1 MAVDEAALTA
11 SLITLLS
18 RADLPSPLGE
28 RQLLDR
34 FDEVFRASTQVL
46 GVDSVGLMLLDGRD
60 ALRVVGATDDAG
72 AALEAAQV
80 HLRTG
85 PAIDCLATG
94 RTVAVDDLATS
105 TDYAPVWEWLTRS
118 GEAPQVRS
126 VLSAPVPVN
135 GETVGTL
142 NALHRAPQSW
152 ESAQVRAVQAYAG
165 LIGIQLRLGAAVRT
179 DGAAHRSDPP
189 EEG

>member
-1 MAVDEAALTA
+1 MALDEAALTTT
-11 SLITLLS
+11 LITLLS
-18 RADLPSPLGE
+18 RADLPSPTGE
-28 RQLLDR
+28 QQLLDR
-34 FDEVFRASTQVL
+34 FAEVFRATTQVL
-46 GVDSVGLMLLDGRD
+46 GIDSAGLMLLDDRD
-60 ALRVVGATDDAG
+60 ELRVVGATDDAG
-72 AALEAAQV
+72 AALETAQLD
-80 HLRTG
+80 LRTG

-105 TDYAPVWEWLTRS
+105 TDYTPVWEWLTRA

-142 NALHRAPQSW
+142 NALHRSPQSW
-152 ESAQVRAVQAYAG
+152 DSAQVRAVQAYAR
-165 LIGIQLRLGAAVRT
+165 LIGIQLRLGAATRTGGAVR
-179 DGAAHRSDPP
+179 RSDPP

>member
-18 RADLPSPLGE
+18 RADLPSPIGE

-34 FDEVFRASTQVL
+34 FDEVFRATTQVL
-46 GVDSVGLMLLDGRD
+46 RIDSAGLMLLDDRNV
-60 ALRVVGATDDAG
+60 LRIVGTTDEAG

-80 HLRTG
+80 HLRSG
-85 PAIDCLATG
+85 PGIDCLATG

-105 TDYAPVWEWLTRS
+105 TDYAPVWEWLTRA
-118 GEAPQVRS
+118 GEAPDVRS
-126 VLSAPVPVN
+126 VLSAPVLVS

-142 NALHRAPQSW
+142 NALHRSPQSW

-165 LIGIQLRLGAAVRT
+165 LIGIQLRLGAAART
-179 DGAAHRSDPP
+179 DGAARPSDPAV
-189 EEG
+189 EG